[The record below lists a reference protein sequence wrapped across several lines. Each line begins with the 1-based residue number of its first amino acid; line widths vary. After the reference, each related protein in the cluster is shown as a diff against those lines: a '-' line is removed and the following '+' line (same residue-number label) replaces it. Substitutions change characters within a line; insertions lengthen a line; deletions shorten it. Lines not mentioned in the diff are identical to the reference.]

1 MRSKT
6 RKTSSKKEERTER
19 EIAQEA
25 LLKMKEM
32 EAITAQERYTIVLS
46 NGTSISST
54 SAERIKEYEEK
65 YAQMGV
71 KVIRRYE

>member
-6 RKTSSKKEERTER
+6 RKPSSQKEERTEQ

-32 EAITAQERYTIVLS
+32 EGVMHQERYTIVLS
-46 NGTSISST
+46 NGASISST

-71 KVIRRYE
+71 KVIRRY

>member
-6 RKTSSKKEERTER
+6 RKPSSQKEERTER

-32 EAITAQERYTIVLS
+32 EAITSQERYTIVLS

-54 SAERIKEYEEK
+54 SAERMKEYEEK
-65 YAQMGV
+65 YARMGV
-71 KVIRRYE
+71 KVIRRY

>member
-1 MRSKT
+1 MRSKI
-6 RKTSSKKEERTER
+6 RKPSLQKEERTEQ

-32 EAITAQERYTIVLS
+32 EDVTSQERYTIVLS

-65 YAQMGV
+65 YAKMGV
-71 KVIRRYE
+71 KVKRRY

>member
-6 RKTSSKKEERTER
+6 RNPSSQKEERTEQ

-25 LLKMKEM
+25 LLKMKEIESVM
-32 EAITAQERYTIVLS
+32 PQERYTIVLS
-46 NGTSISST
+46 NGASISST

-71 KVIRRYE
+71 KVIRRY